1 MRFGDEITMDQGT
14 KPAYHGESA
23 CLLEASSVSIYGILD
38 FMFLRVVSEC
48 RKAGGCR
55 MAGSHSEENKTHGNR
70 AEKKQEMETEENF
83 RGASHLIDPS
93 AVPVQGPD
101 RKSPPLP
108 L

>member
-1 MRFGDEITMDQGT
+1 M
-14 KPAYHGESA
+14 A
-23 CLLEASSVSIYGILD
+23 
-38 FMFLRVVSEC
+38 
-48 RKAGGCR
+48 
-55 MAGSHSEENKTHGNR
+55 AGSYSEENKQPVTTHKSGKE
-70 AEKKQEMETEENF
+70 AGDETEENF